1 MHLYPNGNAMV
12 TVNGRDLSEFSAKL
26 NSDYEISGPEISA
39 DTWQGRNRSTLLLLG
54 QTYGLLRIRLPIDFW
69 GSSKTDA
76 MEKIAD
82 FNGTTKGLIELD
94 LHDGFVYKC
103 VLTEI
108 GAPEWI
114 NDELCTA
121 DYEFVGTRTK
131 NPVTVS
137 GKTPLTIINPSTVE
151 KTDCRITI
159 EAAFPASLNFVSIW
173 LTTGNL
179 LNGTYLAFTIDVSGG
194 EYENDGVFII
204 DGFNKTITYNG
215 GALPTKIDWE
225 DYPYLVPGNNLI
237 LVAATRNAGDGLAA
251 SVEYVP
257 TFI

>member
-69 GSSKTDA
+69 GSSKVDT

-108 GAPEWI
+108 GAPEWV
-114 NDELCTA
+114 NDELCTT
-121 DYEFVGTRTK
+121 DYELIGTRHK
-131 NPVTVS
+131 GPVVLS
-137 GKTPLTIINPSTVE
+137 GKTPLAIANPSTVDR
-151 KTDCRITI
+151 TDCRITI
-159 EAAFPASLNFVSIW
+159 EASFPAANEVVSIW
-173 LTTGNL
+173 LTTGSLIKTFLSFVINV
-179 LNGTYLAFTIDVSGG
+179 TGG
-194 EYENDGVFII
+194 EYEQNGALVI

-215 GALPTKIDWE
+215 NALPTEIEWQ
-225 DYPYLVPGNNLI
+225 DYPYLAPGSNTIFVLGKGG
-237 LVAATRNAGDGLAA
+237 AGSDLDI
-251 SVEYVP
+251 SVEYIP
-257 TFI
+257 TYI